1 MRKPQH
7 QHISLPT
14 ALTAS
19 PAASWVRSSPK
30 SQHTCSNPG
39 SATQEGT
46 CSPQRGDGAP
56 GAADS
61 GDQGDCASGP
71 TEHLLPQTT
80 ASRPGDV
87 ADIPTTQKQTQ
98 LDRMRR

>member
-1 MRKPQH
+1 MRKPQY

-19 PAASWVRSSPK
+19 PAASWVRTSPK
-30 SQHTCSNPG
+30 SKHTHSNPG

-61 GDQGDCASGP
+61 GDQETVPVWCGTRLGP
-71 TEHLLPQTT
+71 QNTFYLRPLLQ
-80 ASRPGDV
+80 D
-87 ADIPTTQKQTQ
+87 QE
-98 LDRMRR
+98 M